1 MEKILEVN
9 NVTVKYKELAAV
21 NDVKFS
27 ISAGEIF
34 GIIGPNG
41 AGKTSL
47 VEAIEGLRKIDS
59 GNISL
64 FGLNPQKDREK
75 VYENIGVQLQ
85 STSYPDHAKVEDA
98 CRLFSS
104 FYDSP
109 AAYEALLEE
118 FGLLNRRHNY
128 IRNLSGGERQ
138 KLTILLS
145 ILGNPK
151 LLFLDELTTGLDP
164 FARHEVWEMIRK
176 YNKKGVSIIL
186 VTHFMDE
193 IEELCGRVGVMKAG
207 KMILIDTPQKIREQF
222 DAKNLEAA
230 FLKMNSAAGA

>member
-9 NVTVKYKELAAV
+9 NVTVKYKKIVAV
-21 NDVKFS
+21 DDVTFS
-27 ISAGEIF
+27 ISDGEIF

-64 FGLNPQKDREK
+64 LGLNPQKDREK

-85 STSYPDHAKVEDA
+85 STSYPDHAKVEDV

-109 AAYEALLEE
+109 AAYEVLLKD
-118 FGLLNRRHNY
+118 FGLLNRRNNY

-193 IEELCGRVGVMKAG
+193 IEELCGRVGVIKAG

-230 FLKMNSAAGA
+230 FLKMNSVAGA